1 MRRGLMAW
9 DESELPQ
16 SVLAQRIEGLR
27 AVMARDGLDGFIFYT
42 NLVQPSAV
50 TYLTGF
56 TPYWSDGLLLV
67 PKTGAQSGAPVFAT
81 ALSKRV
87 ANWIASTNPLSEIV
101 NTPKP
106 GGAVG
111 RRLAADGCR
120 RVGVLELDRLPG
132 GLNDEIV
139 DAAPAVELV
148 DGSAAFA
155 SLRRCIDGAERGLI
169 ARADALALA
178 ALAQV
183 DPDRALDGGAVAG
196 LVEKQARLQGAEEV
210 YVAVAPDLATDRRL
224 IRVSGPLPLAERF
237 ALRASVAYKGSW
249 VRRTRTFAR
258 DAAGRAAVTR
268 ADAWFENLAASM
280 VAGRSI
286 AAQITAQIAALSG
299 ATLDGWMAESPIGG
313 YPLQSIASS
322 RAPDRAGISA
332 GGFLVLALELALD
345 GTPWLGAAPVF
356 VAGS

>member
-16 SVLAQRIEGLR
+16 GVLEQRIDGLR
-27 AVMARDGLDGFIFYT
+27 AVMTRERLDAFVFYT

-67 PKTGAQSGAPVFAT
+67 PESGAPVFAT

-87 ANWIASTNPLSEIV
+87 ASWIASTNPLSEIV

-106 GGAVG
+106 GAAVG

-132 GLNDEIV
+132 GLNDEIG
-139 DAAPAVELV
+139 DAAPAVELI
-148 DGSAAFA
+148 DGSAGFA
-155 SLRRCIDGAERGLI
+155 SLRRRIDGAERGLI
-169 ARADALALA
+169 ARADARALA

-183 DPDRALDGGAVAG
+183 DAERALDGGAVAG
-196 LVEKQARLQGAEEV
+196 LVEKRARLQGAEEV
-210 YVAVAPDLATDRRL
+210 YVAVAPDLAADRRL

-258 DAAGRAAVTR
+258 DTAGRMAVAR
-268 ADAWFENLAASM
+268 ADAWFKNMATSM
-280 VAGRSI
+280 VADRSI
-286 AAQITAQIAALSG
+286 AAQLSAQIAALSG
-299 ATLDGWMAESPIGG
+299 ATLDAWMAESPIGS
-313 YPLQSIASS
+313 YPLQAIASS
-322 RAPDRAGISA
+322 RAPDRAGIPA
-332 GGFLVLALELALD
+332 GGFLVLSIALTID
-345 GTPWLGAAPVF
+345 GMPWLGAAPVF
-356 VAGS
+356 VAS